1 MIEYIKFIK
10 TNINNLAKAFE
21 IKKITYILIFLAG
34 ALPMSC
40 QVSRSEEIYLT
51 CSGKFEINRGA
62 LIKPDW
68 EIMNLI
74 IKLDGLK
81 STIVDEEIKTEGRT
95 FIRRN
100 NYTIRQR
107 DNRNKVKKI
116 YNINLTYGTFKVEY
130 PQINRT
136 LIGTCEKGRG

>member
-1 MIEYIKFIK
+1 MVPLQQ
-10 TNINNLAKAFE
+10 N
-21 IKKITYILIFLAG
+21 
-34 ALPMSC
+34 
-40 QVSRSEEIYLT
+40 RSEELFLK
-51 CSGKFEINRGA
+51 CVGKYEINRGA

-74 IKLDGLK
+74 IKLDGLE

-100 NYTIRQR
+100 KYTIRQR

-116 YNINLTYGTFKVEY
+116 YKINENHGTFKVEY
-130 PQINRT
+130 PQVNRT